1 MIQNNVSFFYD
12 QYSLIEFLEG
22 FNQFFDIIFFI
33 ILFIAK
39 AVVNEDSTGDV
50 IALQHQIRL
59 LKVVLFYV

>member
-22 FNQFFDIIFFI
+22 FNQFFDI

-59 LKVVLFYV
+59 LKVVLSYV